1 MTKVMN
7 KIHIFSTPRSGT
19 HYLESLISRTLDMP
33 IIPTPFEER
42 DDDNRPGSQELIDKI
57 NEFSAIDSMV
67 YKTHPN
73 WLYPIDES
81 VNEFKYCNVP
91 TDDMLPLIQNF
102 SQVSDYTIGLIR
114 LNIVDVALSFAL
126 AFHNWLS
133 DPSEVGSFR
142 PPYKNDTVTI
152 PMDDFM
158 VYCNKVL
165 AIYELIIAQTEIKCD
180 KIIYY
185 EDLAF
190 DSTDSMWAGIGP
202 SEKMTMKEMPS
213 AVQLQWTGTHA
224 IPSSVK
230 QAKSKKIT
238 IANYDEL
245 HEYATSFY
253 TLEQPA
259 LTIVNGIITKIDLTN
274 LIKGN

>member
-1 MTKVMN
+1 MDR
-7 KIHIFSTPRSGT
+7 IHIFSTPRSGT
-19 HYLESLISRTLDMP
+19 HYLESLISGTLGIP
-33 IIPTPFEER
+33 IVPTPFEER

-57 NEFSAIDSMV
+57 NEFSTIDSMV

-81 VNEFKYCNVP
+81 VNEFKYSNVP

-165 AIYELIIAQTEIKCD
+165 AIYELMIAQTEIKCD

-202 SEKMTMKEMPS
+202 VHDIK
-213 AVQLQWTGTHA
+213 
-224 IPSSVK
+224 SSVK
-230 QAKSKKIT
+230 QAKSKKVT

-259 LTIVNGIITKIDLTN
+259 LTIVNGVITKIDLTN
-274 LIKGN
+274 LKKGK